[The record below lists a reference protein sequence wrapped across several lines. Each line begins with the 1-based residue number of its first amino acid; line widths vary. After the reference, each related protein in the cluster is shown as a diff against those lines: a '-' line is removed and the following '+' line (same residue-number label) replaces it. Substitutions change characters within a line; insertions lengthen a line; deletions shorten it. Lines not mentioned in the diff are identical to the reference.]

1 MRKMTD
7 EILSEAVIQRAIIKG
22 VKMGMVEALGKL
34 RRKLKRLDGD
44 GDMLDRILE
53 DIIPEEISGDKRF
66 ALKDQIK
73 KRLKEDGT
81 IR

>member
-1 MRKMTD
+1 MTD
-7 EILSEAVIQRAIIKG
+7 AKISKAIRAAVREGIFKAIG
-22 VKMGMVEALGKL
+22 RL
-34 RRKLKRLDGD
+34 REKLKKLDAAD
-44 GDMLDRILE
+44 VVDRILE
-53 DIIPEEISGDKRF
+53 DIIPEEISRDKRF